1 MFRSFLLQ
9 PEELDRV
16 VRQVREWQREPLGLN
31 DLETRRELRELGY
44 TGREI
49 ERIMDEVNGIIT
61 MEIVDE

>member
-1 MFRSFLLQ
+1 MLQ